1 MSPTNYTVGVRR
13 LSISILHDF
22 YHFPSL
28 NGKKMPSIHTRS
40 STEKPS
46 TSFCL
51 LKHRARIWR
60 RTINSKHGAHLVP
73 KTTINL
79 LLHLKHFQR
88 LSYNIF
94 SHISN
99 KTFSWNQKRQVYLSV
114 QFLQTKEKNVWL
126 RCLYCLWSRVT
137 IT

>member
-1 MSPTNYTVGVRR
+1 MSLTNYTAGVRR
-13 LSISILHDF
+13 VSVSIVHDF
-22 YHFPSL
+22 SHLPPL
-28 NGKKMPSIHTRS
+28 MPSIHTRS
-40 STEKPS
+40 FTEKPS

-99 KTFSWNQKRQVYLSV
+99 KKFSWNQKRQVYLSV
-114 QFLQTKEKNVWL
+114 QFLQMKEKNVWL
-126 RCLYCLWSRVT
+126 RCLYCLWSCVT